1 MLIYL
6 CNKLN
11 ATDRNG
17 PCYTVSDSLA
27 NLLLL
32 SLSLSLS
39 LPLLPPSLAP
49 SLSFSLSLSLSL
61 SLLLIDAI
69 DNSGMTFYY
78 MDTSCQYEA
87 GIM

>member
-1 MLIYL
+1 MLLIE
-6 CNKLN
+6 
-11 ATDRNG
+11 NG

-39 LPLLPPSLAP
+39 LSHSR
-49 SLSFSLSLSLSL
+49 SLSPSPSPLSCSLPSSLSLSL